1 MARQSPIDTP
11 QLPLTLGARDSAAF
25 ESFLPGPNQEPWDR
39 LRQLTVDSPGIFLWG
54 EPGTGKTH
62 LLAAACHAAGR
73 REAAAVY
80 LPMDPP
86 DQFPSALLDG
96 LEQVDLVCIDDIQR
110 IAGREEWEL
119 ALARLMQRLQDTGA
133 ALVVAGAG
141 PPTGLGLGL
150 THLVSRLGGLL
161 VYRLRELDDEQRLA
175 ALRLRAGRRGFR
187 LPDEVGRYLLRRCGR
202 SMTALLAALAALDQA
217 SLAAQRKLTV
227 PFVRTVLKEAGLD
240 KG

>member
-11 QLPLTLGARDSAAF
+11 QLPLTLGAKDSAAF
-25 ESFLPGPNQEPWDR
+25 ESFLPGPNREPWER
-39 LRQLTVDSPGIFLWG
+39 LRQLAVGSPGIYLWG

-62 LLAAACHAAGR
+62 LLAAACHGAGHR
-73 REAAAVY
+73 GEAAVY

-119 ALARLMQRLQDTGA
+119 ALTRLLQRLADTGA
-133 ALVVAGAG
+133 ALAVAGDG
-141 PPTGLGLGL
+141 PPAGLGLRCS
-150 THLVSRLGGLL
+150 HLESRLGGLL
-161 VYRLRELDDEQRLA
+161 VYRLRELDDGQRLE
-175 ALRLRAGRRGFR
+175 ALQLRSARRGFK
-187 LPDEVGRYLLRRCGR
+187 LPDEVGRYLLRRCDR
-202 SMTALLAALAALDQA
+202 SMAALFAALDALDRA

-227 PFVRTVLKEAGLD
+227 PFVRSVLKEAGLAMD
-240 KG
+240 